1 MQKLDFPLS
10 LQFKISTFS
19 NDFTV
24 RDAHATT
31 VAYVKQ
37 KLFKF
42 IEEITV
48 FTDES
53 QTTESYRIKANKW
66 IDFSAAYTFFDKDG
80 KDIGKVA
87 RKGWASLWK
96 ANYEV
101 YSPAQQQEFVIQEEN
116 AWVKVADA
124 LFVQIPVIGL
134 FTGYFFNPAYKVS
147 DLKGT
152 VVARLEK
159 EPSFWGRKFS
169 VTKLTDISA
178 AEQER
183 IVLALMM
190 MILLERRRG

>member
-1 MQKLDFPLS
+1 
-10 LQFKISTFS
+10 
-19 NDFTV
+19 
-24 RDAHATT
+24 
-31 VAYVKQ
+31 
-37 KLFKF
+37 
-42 IEEITV
+42 
-48 FTDES
+48 
-53 QTTESYRIKANKW
+53 
-66 IDFSAAYTFFDKDG
+66 
-80 KDIGKVA
+80 
-87 RKGWASLWK
+87 
-96 ANYEV
+96 V
-101 YSPAQQQEFVIQEEN
+101 YSPAQQQEFIIQEEN

-134 FTGYFFNPAYKVS
+134 FTGYFFNPAYKVI

-159 EPSFWGRKFS
+159 EPSFWGRKFT

>member
-1 MQKLDFPLS
+1 MQNLDFPLS

-53 QTTESYRIKANKW
+53 QTTESYRIQANKW
-66 IDFSAAYTFFDKDG
+66 IDFSAAYTFFDKDS

-87 RKGWASLWK
+87 RKGWA
-96 ANYEV
+96 
-101 YSPAQQQEFVIQEEN
+101 
-116 AWVKVADA
+116 
-124 LFVQIPVIGL
+124 
-134 FTGYFFNPAYKVS
+134 
-147 DLKGT
+147 
-152 VVARLEK
+152 
-159 EPSFWGRKFS
+159 
-169 VTKLTDISA
+169 
-178 AEQER
+178 
-183 IVLALMM
+183 
-190 MILLERRRG
+190 

>member
-1 MQKLDFPLS
+1 MKNLDFPLS
-10 LQFKISTFS
+10 LQFKISTFT

-24 RDAHATT
+24 KDTYGNT

-53 QTTESYRIKANKW
+53 QTTEAYRIKANKW
-66 IDFSAAYTFFDKDG
+66 IDFSAAYTFFDNQG

-101 YSPAQQQEFVIQEEN
+101 YNTAQQQEFVIREEN
-116 AWVKVADA
+116 AWIKVADA
-124 LFVQIPVIGL
+124 LFVQIPIIGL

-147 DLKGT
+147 DMKGT

-178 AEQER
+178 EEQER
-183 IVLALMM
+183 IVLALTM

>member
-1 MQKLDFPLS
+1 MKNLDFPLS
-10 LQFKISTFS
+10 LQFKISTFT

-24 RDAHATT
+24 KDTYGTT

-53 QTTESYRIKANKW
+53 QTTEAYRIKANKW
-66 IDFSAAYTFFDKDG
+66 IDFSAAYTFFDNQG

-101 YSPAQQQEFVIQEEN
+101 YNTAQQQEFVIREEN
-116 AWVKVADA
+116 AWIKVLDG
-124 LFVQIPVIGL
+124 LLCEIPIIGMVS
-134 FTGYFFNPAYKVS
+134 GYFFNPSYIIS
-147 DLKGT
+147 RQDGT
-152 VVARLEK
+152 AVARLKK
-159 EPSFWGRKFS
+159 EPSFWGR
-169 VTKLTDISA
+169 
-178 AEQER
+178 
-183 IVLALMM
+183 
-190 MILLERRRG
+190 